1 MPDDRVRQCASMI
14 ALGYWALLTSTV
26 HAESLFAGLSGTFTP
41 TTSYETIM
49 SERDAA
55 VDRSLEASNFI
66 VRTLAASTLSTQP
79 RMCAQ
84 YQFEH
89 KGDILFVQCDDHPNI
104 PVYLNGQ
111 PTQYPKKD
119 GTFIEVV
126 AQVNG
131 NTITQVFP
139 FPNGTLTVVY
149 KYEERLFWVQK
160 SIESPYL
167 GLPVIAEGTYR
178 AQ

>member
-1 MPDDRVRQCASMI
+1 MI
-14 ALGYWALLTSTV
+14 SLGYWALLTSAV

-49 SERDAA
+49 SQRDAS
-55 VDRSLEASNFI
+55 VDRSLEARNFI
-66 VRTLAASTLSTQP
+66 VRTIAASTLSTQP
-79 RMCAQ
+79 KMCAQ

-89 KGDILFVQCDDHPNI
+89 KENILFVQCDDHPNI
-104 PVYLNGQ
+104 PVYLNGT

-126 AQVNG
+126 AKVQS

-139 FPNGTLTVVY
+139 FPNGILTVVY
-149 KYEERLFWVQK
+149 KYEDGLFWVQK

-167 GLPVIAEGTYR
+167 GLPVVGEGTYR
-178 AQ
+178 PQ